1 MLSSSVGSDLIDS
14 KRGIL
19 AAMVAHMM
27 DMSAKNVVELT
38 VNILRFILFQTIE
51 NDLQQTI
58 KTTLSK
64 FEK

>member
-14 KRGIL
+14 KRGNL
-19 AAMVAHMM
+19 AAMVAHKM

-64 FEK
+64 FKK